1 MPKFNVAAV
10 VLQHMFRFIFTY
22 SVLPFLL
29 IFFCSMS
36 LVYSP
41 LSNSAMLELQL
52 LLLEIDALQCM
63 HI

>member
-1 MPKFNVAAV
+1 
-10 VLQHMFRFIFTY
+10 
-22 SVLPFLL
+22 
-29 IFFCSMS
+29 MS